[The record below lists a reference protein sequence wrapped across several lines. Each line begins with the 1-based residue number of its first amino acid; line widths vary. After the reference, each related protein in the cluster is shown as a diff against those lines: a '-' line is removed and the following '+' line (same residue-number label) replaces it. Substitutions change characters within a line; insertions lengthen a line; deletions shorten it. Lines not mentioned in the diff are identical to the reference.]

1 MNTDVNR
8 VNGGLFASCG
18 TFFMSLG
25 LSGQK
30 WKWHLEVGKFL
41 MIFYQSNKNAPDV
54 ESRSSVQRWYSGM
67 FGVGTMHWINSNSMH
82 EVWKLNEDI
91 LKQKY
96 RMHNLYVKVFFLRFF
111 LIKRFR
117 KKKLLDKGAK

>member
-8 VNGGLFASCG
+8 INGGLFASYG

-30 WKWHLEVGKFL
+30 WKWHLEVGKIFEILILENEEISDFL
-41 MIFYQSNKNAPDV
+41 SKCK
-54 ESRSSVQRWYSGM
+54 VQRWYSGL
-67 FGVGTMHWINSNSMH
+67 FGVGTIHWINSNSMH
-82 EVWKLNEDI
+82 EVWKLNEDM

-96 RMHNLYVKVFFLRFF
+96 RVHNLYVKVKILK
-111 LIKRFR
+111 ISTI
-117 KKKLLDKGAK
+117 GIPNNN

>member
-8 VNGGLFASCG
+8 VNGGLFASYG

-25 LSGQK
+25 LSGQQ

-41 MIFYQSNKNAPDV
+41 MIFYQSNKKAPDL
-54 ESRSSVQRWYSGM
+54 ESRGSVQRWYSGM

-82 EVWKLNEDI
+82 KIWKLNEDM

-96 RMHNLYVKVFFLRFF
+96 RMHNLYVKVY
-111 LIKRFR
+111 I
-117 KKKLLDKGAK
+117 